1 MSHTMIMLIAALALL
16 VLLRL
21 SIRDAARATR
31 LFLVLWLVVSVANL
45 LFGVLSAGYGW
56 GEEAMVWLLV
66 FGVPAAF
73 ALITQR
79 FRASLD
85 IAARTTDAR
94 GIGRAEFGLR
104 LERRKLPDQ
113 EDQQQDAEPR
123 RPWQAAAPAAR
134 SAPAAVQA
142 ARHFRALAGRR
153 RRRSRFARC
162 RFGWVGVTHG
172 RP

>member
-16 VLLRL
+16 ALLRL

-56 GEEAMVWLLV
+56 GEEATVWLLV

-79 FRASLD
+79 FRVRD
-85 IAARTTDAR
+85 
-94 GIGRAEFGLR
+94 
-104 LERRKLPDQ
+104 
-113 EDQQQDAEPR
+113 
-123 RPWQAAAPAAR
+123 
-134 SAPAAVQA
+134 
-142 ARHFRALAGRR
+142 
-153 RRRSRFARC
+153 
-162 RFGWVGVTHG
+162 
-172 RP
+172 